1 MTWEEYQNTDFYK
14 ESHHNWNVKESRE
27 DKIRNEMRNYLGLI
41 DEYNERV
48 EERIK
53 ELEEKDE
60 EVPDCLYDGTLPEDA
75 DNDKRIVRY
84 ITTRLWNGR
93 VRGILRVGTYKECAY
108 AKYNYNF
115 NCIDSEWDWAGIER
129 IEAAD
134 EDELSEILDGYRE
147 CEYYDYDYDYDY

>member
-14 ESHHNWNVKESRE
+14 ESHPNWNVKESRE
-27 DKIRNEMRNYLGLI
+27 DKIRNEMRTYLGCI
-41 DEYNERV
+41 DSYDQRVQEMIDALEDNE
-48 EERIK
+48 EDI
-53 ELEEKDE
+53 
-60 EVPDCLYDGTLPEDA
+60 PDCLFDGILPEDA

-115 NCIDSEWDWAGIER
+115 DCIDSEWDWAGIER

-134 EDELSEILDGYRE
+134 EDELSDILDGYRE
-147 CEYYDYDYDYDY
+147 CEYDDYDY